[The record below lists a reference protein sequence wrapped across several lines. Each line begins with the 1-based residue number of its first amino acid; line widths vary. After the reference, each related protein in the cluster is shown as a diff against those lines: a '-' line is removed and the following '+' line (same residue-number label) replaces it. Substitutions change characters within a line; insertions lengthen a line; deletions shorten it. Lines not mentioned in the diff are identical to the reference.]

1 MPTQATHPSLGR
13 TAATFAAHLA
23 AGQGTIA
30 AALSADIRLL
40 NDRGELVSGEP
51 ASHGREHDVWIAET
65 NGLRVFKLTRL
76 PSRPYGISHSAE
88 DYLRRWARAN
98 AILGDDMR
106 VEGILPNGRF
116 IISQPFV
123 DGEHPDRHQLHQWLH
138 QVGWLMYRNTDN
150 IWQSPDGRLLMSE
163 AHAGNFI
170 QQPDGTIRPIDVA
183 LHSREE
189 WLQQLDAEDFAEAYG
204 ENHLPVS
211 VETMLEAA
219 AGDLACFGF
228 VSAPLQAISPRLP
241 TS

>member
-51 ASHGREHDVWIAET
+51 ASHGREHHVWLSSTDE
-65 NGLRVFKLTRL
+65 LRVIKLTRL
-76 PSRPYGISHSAE
+76 PSRPYGISASAA

-98 AILGDDMR
+98 TVFADDIR
-106 VEGILPNGRF
+106 VEGILPDERF
-116 IISQPFV
+116 LISQPFV
-123 DGEHPDRHQLHQWLH
+123 AGEHPERHELHRWL
-138 QVGWLMYRNTDN
+138 QAVGWQMYRNTDN
-150 IWQSPDGRLLMSE
+150 IWHSPDGRLLMSE

-170 QQPDGTIRPIDVA
+170 QQANGTIRPIDVA

-189 WLQQLDAEDFAEAYG
+189 WLQQIAEDEFAEAYG
-204 ENHLPVS
+204 AAHLPVS
-211 VETMLEAA
+211 VESMLQAA
-219 AGDLACFGF
+219 DGDLSCFGF
-228 VSAPLQAISPRLP
+228 ASIEN
-241 TS
+241 